1 MACPLCGDCC
11 TCSSATTGKQIAGT
25 SVSVLV
31 EPTREVSGLDAD
43 WRDEVASRV
52 NAHRARRRRRYDPDS
67 SLSLTFNSV
76 EDSSSGPFAN
86 TSAPKYQQTS
96 SAHDLEPA
104 GSSLAATTEAAS
116 INPPL
121 DDSRP

>member
-31 EPTREVSGLDAD
+31 EPTREASGLNAD

-67 SLSLTFNSV
+67 SLSLSFNCAEGFS
-76 EDSSSGPFAN
+76 EPFADN
-86 TSAPKYQQTS
+86 CAPQFQQTS
-96 SAHDLEPA
+96 NAHDLESA
-104 GSSLAATTEAAS
+104 GSSLTS
-116 INPPL
+116 
-121 DDSRP
+121 